1 MQASLK
7 DIFLSVL
14 KYWPRRKRASA
25 VPAQPAAA
33 AKPPAVPLHLIGA
46 AMGAQADADAVHA
59 EIAAWMKATGQGRLA
74 ASSEFWRAVALATS
88 AARELAAAAG
98 AHRGLAQPSETALP
112 RLQLIVLLPPEWK
125 GPWRDAAS
133 RWLQH
138 QLVSAGWPL
147 ERIERNARR
156 NQHPTQVLAA
166 LKHSTEPCLA
176 LLLACASQADEGAAA
191 LLLADGA
198 QAALL
203 GSGPYPLLQSVAEG
217 REGQVAPTPAPG
229 CALLR
234 DLARQAIPAGPA
246 PAMANLPA
254 NLSMS
259 TGAGERTA
267 ATTPA

>member
-1 MQASLK
+1 MQTSLK

-25 VPAQPAAA
+25 VPAQSVAAR
-33 AKPPAVPLHLIGA
+33 PPAVPLHLIGA
-46 AMGAQADADAVHA
+46 AMGAQVDIDAVRA
-59 EIAAWMKATGQGRLA
+59 EMAAWMKATGQGKLTA
-74 ASSEFWRAVALATS
+74 NPEFWRAVALATS
-88 AARELAAAAG
+88 AVRELAAAAG
-98 AHRGLAQPSETALP
+98 AHCGLAQPSETALP
-112 RLQLIVLLPPEWK
+112 RLQLIALLPPEWK

-138 QLVSAGWPL
+138 QLVSAGWPPGH
-147 ERIERNARR
+147 IERNARR
-156 NQHPTQVLAA
+156 NQHPPQVLTA

-234 DLARQAIPAGPA
+234 DLARQAMPAWPA
-246 PAMANLPA
+246 PATENLPA
-254 NLSMS
+254 DLSMS
-259 TGAGERTA
+259 TGTGERTA
-267 ATTPA
+267 ATSPA